1 MLLKH
6 VVEVVLN
13 TSSTLQS
20 SVDNTELSNPG
31 NMCDEFG
38 MKLYYILREL
48 PLKEVICVSERNHC
62 MMIILHTQCR
72 LKHFSA
78 LELSM
83 TKKHY
88 RICQSTRASYN

>member
-20 SVDNTELSNPG
+20 CVDNTELPNPG

-38 MKLYYILREL
+38 MKLYYNLREL
-48 PLKEVICVSERNHC
+48 PVKEVICLSEPNHC
-62 MMIILHTQCR
+62 MMIIMHTQCR

-83 TKKHY
+83 TKKQHMPFDWTEY
-88 RICQSTRASYN
+88 QG